1 MALVPDTYTK
11 VTVDEYGHVTVGN
24 TLNGTDI
31 PEHSA
36 DLITSGHLPV
46 NETLDPEGNI
56 YGDTLAIADN
66 SITGRHITD
75 YTTCLMQEGNP
86 RRN

>member
-1 MALVPDTYTK
+1 MVLVKSATPWLTVDADTYTK
-11 VTVDEYGHVTVGN
+11 VPVDESDHVTVGN

-46 NETLDPEGNI
+46 NETLDLRATSTATPLPLLI
-56 YGDTLAIADN
+56 TASLAVI
-66 SITGRHITD
+66 SGIT
-75 YTTCLMQEGNP
+75 P
-86 RRN
+86 PA